1 MGQKSETLA
10 PPDRRLPNSEIFFLM
25 TTENNASAGEV
36 DLFGNPMQPIRDRR
50 GRPCFR
56 KDKENQEFV
65 AVRAAA
71 GWSQDM
77 IAEALG
83 CDPKTLRK
91 NFSRELQAGHLI
103 IEGMMLDVLMRRV
116 REGHTPSVRQL
127 QERLDRVAPPA
138 PKGRGAETKT
148 DSPDSAAKS
157 QPVGK
162 KELRLDAAK
171 KPSDDYGTLYNRI
184 PRQ

>member
-1 MGQKSETLA
+1 MV
-10 PPDRRLPNSEIFFLM
+10 D
-25 TTENNASAGEV
+25 ENGGGTGDV
-36 DLFGNPMQPIRDRR
+36 DMFGHPVQAIRDRR

-91 NFSRELQAGHLI
+91 NFSRELQAGHLM
-103 IEGMMLDVLMRRV
+103 IEGMLLDVLMRRV

-127 QERLDRVAPPA
+127 QDRLDRVAPPA
-138 PKGRGAETKT
+138 PKNSGKEKPADAGKVEPK
-148 DSPDSAAKS
+148 
-157 QPVGK
+157 GK
-162 KELRLDAAK
+162 KEKRLDAAR
-171 KPSDDYGTLYNRI
+171 KPTEDYGSLYDRI